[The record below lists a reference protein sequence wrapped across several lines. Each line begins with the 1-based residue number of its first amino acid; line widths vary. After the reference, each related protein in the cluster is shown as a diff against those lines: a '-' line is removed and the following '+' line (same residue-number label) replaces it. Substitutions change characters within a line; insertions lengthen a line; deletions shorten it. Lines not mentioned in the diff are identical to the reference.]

1 MVLDYEQSLFFLW
14 SVEQNARHANGH
26 ARDGWREMGEAR
38 KNYSRNWECFDQSC
52 VNRTESVHETLRLFP
67 VDLSRLLYGICVN
80 IFIMNRYISK
90 SYTTS
95 KNTIDRQ
102 HTERE
107 QL

>member
-1 MVLDYEQSLFFLW
+1 MVQI
-14 SVEQNARHANGH
+14 
-26 ARDGWREMGEAR
+26 
-38 KNYSRNWECFDQSC
+38 NYSRNWECFDQKC
-52 VNRTESVHETLRLFP
+52 VNRTKTVQGTLRLFP
-67 VDLSRLLYGICVN
+67 VIYLTYCMEYVSVN

-102 HTERE
+102 YTDRG